1 MRVVFADEAKAGLR
15 EIALYI
21 ARDNRARAQS
31 FSRALRDAALEVG
44 VQPRGFPVVARH
56 AGGDIRRKAWRD
68 YLIFYRINRD
78 TVTIIDIQHG
88 ARDYSAV
95 LLPESQLDD

>member
-31 FSRALRDAALEVG
+31 FSRALREAAQEVG
-44 VQPRGFPVVARH
+44 VQPRGFPVVVRH
-56 AGGDIRRKAWRD
+56 ADGDIRRKAWHD

-88 ARDYSAV
+88 ARDYSG
-95 LLPESQLDD
+95 LLNRESRFDD